1 MIHKKINLAVNHLSK
16 CDNTMLRIIKKYGK
30 CNLEAHNK
38 YFEALLKAIVG
49 QQLSLQSADAIFS
62 RFMRLYNGRPTSRK
76 VLNTPENE
84 MKEAGLSNAKI
95 KYVKDLADKLITNKI
110 NLKNLVSRTD
120 EEIITELTQ
129 VKGIGVWTVHMF
141 LIFTLGRLNVLPYS
155 DLGIKKAILLN
166 YNLRKLPDE
175 QKIIKLAQ
183 KNNWSPYNSIAA
195 LYLWKTL
202 ESK

>member
-1 MIHKKINLAVNHLSK
+1 
-16 CDNTMLRIIKKYGK
+16 
-30 CNLEAHNK
+30 
-38 YFEALLKAIVG
+38 
-49 QQLSLQSADAIFS
+49 
-62 RFMRLYNGRPTSRK
+62 
-76 VLNTPENE
+76 
-84 MKEAGLSNAKI
+84 
-95 KYVKDLADKLITNKI
+95 KDLADKLITNKI